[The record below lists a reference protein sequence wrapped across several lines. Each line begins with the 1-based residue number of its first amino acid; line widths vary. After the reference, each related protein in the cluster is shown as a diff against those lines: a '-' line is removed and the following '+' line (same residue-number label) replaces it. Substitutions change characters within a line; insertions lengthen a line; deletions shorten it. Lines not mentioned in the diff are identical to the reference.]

1 MHFCFPSLCFSGP
14 ALTVQPAP
22 RAPSR
27 PAGHSET
34 RTAARPALALCT
46 PLPVQVGMRQLLGP
60 QPRWIRERL
69 LSSGRMNSREGMDLC
84 ASNVNMTQHRLS
96 QSRTKE
102 FWEQRGERQEG
113 FPEEE
118 A

>member
-1 MHFCFPSLCFSGP
+1 
-14 ALTVQPAP
+14 
-22 RAPSR
+22 
-27 PAGHSET
+27 
-34 RTAARPALALCT
+34 
-46 PLPVQVGMRQLLGP
+46 
-60 QPRWIRERL
+60 
-69 LSSGRMNSREGMDLC
+69 MNSREGMDLC